1 MNISFSE
8 ENFLKPTIMSSIGA
22 PIPVGNVL
30 CIGRNY
36 RKHLEELN
44 SKDLGEP
51 VVFTK
56 PASAVCQGL
65 NTLPLPAKSDDVH
78 HEVELALIIGKSG
91 KDIPQNEAREYI
103 AGSAVA
109 LDLTMRDIQGKAKKN
124 GTPWAIAK
132 GFDYSCPISS
142 VHPETDIDTL
152 SGIDLFLEK
161 NGQMVQQGNT
171 ANMIFP
177 LDFLL
182 SYLSGFF
189 TLNPGDIILTGTPE
203 GVGPVK
209 SGDVLTFWS
218 SFSERISIR
227 FT

>member
-8 ENFLKPTIMSSIGA
+8 ESYLKPTILSVVGA
-22 PIPVGNVL
+22 PIPVGNVW

-44 SKDLGEP
+44 SEDLGEP

-56 PASAVCQGL
+56 PANAVCQGEE
-65 NTLPLPAKSDDVH
+65 TLPLPLKSDDVH

-91 KDIPQNEAREYI
+91 KDIPLHEAGQYI
-103 AGSAVA
+103 AGSAIA
-109 LDLTMRDIQGKAKKN
+109 LDLTMRDLQGKAKKS

-132 GFDYSCPISS
+132 GFDYSCPISK
-142 VHPETDIDTL
+142 VHPETDIGTL
-152 SGIDLFLEK
+152 SGIDLYLEK

-171 ANMIFP
+171 GSMIFK
-177 LDFLL
+177 LDYLV
-182 SYLSGFF
+182 SYLSGYF
-189 TLNPGDIILTGTPE
+189 TLNPGDIVLTGTPE

-218 SFSERISIR
+218 TFSERTSIR
-227 FT
+227 FE